1 MKTYR
6 NTRPSHLIIPD
17 ASIVLAPGETVMPEK
32 LSFQT
37 EQAIAKGY
45 LAEVTD
51 STDEPTEE
59 NTAPAASKSDKRKAS
74 GKKDD
79 SPDDMKKQL
88 EELSGGAG

>member
-17 ASIVLAPGETVMPEK
+17 ASIVLAPGEKVMPEK

-45 LAEVTD
+45 LAEVRE
-51 STDEPTEE
+51 SPEEPTEE
-59 NTAPAASKSDKRKAS
+59 NTAPSTSKADKRKGS
-74 GKKDD
+74 DKGGENTDT
-79 SPDDMKKQL
+79 MKKQL
-88 EELSGGAG
+88 EELSGGVG